1 MGSVNPIYY
10 NFHVILSLGVNE
22 KILDELSACNCK
34 KMAFDSFNKR
44 QAPLQIGFQRVTRF
58 TFDYHCQGAK
68 TSNLI
73 LWAAPSEYPIMK
85 SSEVEL
91 SFIIM
96 FSLCFIESSSYL
108 YFVVI
113 SLSCCNFIIII
124 DFYYKQIS
132 FTKILSKK
140 VFFFCT

>member
-1 MGSVNPIYY
+1 
-10 NFHVILSLGVNE
+10 
-22 KILDELSACNCK
+22 
-34 KMAFDSFNKR
+34 MAFDWVNKR

-85 SSEVEL
+85 SSEFEL
-91 SFIIM
+91 HFIIM

-132 FTKILSKK
+132 FTKILSIKCSFVHKYPLSVSHEQKNKWQNNTKSYIVCFCCEK
-140 VFFFCT
+140 VHLQS